1 MAMQFKRAGILTKLV
16 VLILAVTAAVTLL
29 KMQEQIAQAKTERD
43 QLQLQV
49 SNQLLVNAELRDA
62 VEHSDDPQRRIDI
75 ARNEL
80 GLVAPGEK
88 VIVFTD

>member
-1 MAMQFKRAGILTKLV
+1 MQFQRAGLLTKLV

-29 KMQEQIAQAKTERD
+29 RMQDQIAQAKAERD

-62 VEHSDDPQRRIDI
+62 VENSDDPQRRIDI

>member
-1 MAMQFKRAGILTKLV
+1 MAMQFQRAGLLTKLV
-16 VLILAVTAAVTLL
+16 VVILAVTAAVTLL
-29 KMQEQIAQAKTERD
+29 RMQDQIAQAKAERD

-62 VEHSDDPQRRIDI
+62 VENSDDLQRRVNI

-88 VIVFTD
+88 VIIFTD

>member
-1 MAMQFKRAGILTKLV
+1 MQFQRAGFLTKLV

-29 KMQEQIAQAKTERD
+29 RMRDQIAQAKAERD

-62 VEHSDDPQRRIDI
+62 VENSDDPQRRIDI

>member
-1 MAMQFKRAGILTKLV
+1 MQFQRAGLLTKLV
-16 VLILAVTAAVTLL
+16 VVILAVTAAVTLL
-29 KMQEQIAQAKTERD
+29 RMQDQIAQAKAERD

-62 VEHSDDPQRRIDI
+62 VENSDDLQRRVNI

-88 VIVFTD
+88 VIIFTD

>member
-1 MAMQFKRAGILTKLV
+1 MAVQFQRAGLLTKLV
-16 VLILAVTAAVTLL
+16 VLILTVTAAVTLL
-29 KMQEQIAQAKTERD
+29 RMQDQIAQAREERD

-62 VEHSDDPQRRIDI
+62 VENSDDPQRRVNI